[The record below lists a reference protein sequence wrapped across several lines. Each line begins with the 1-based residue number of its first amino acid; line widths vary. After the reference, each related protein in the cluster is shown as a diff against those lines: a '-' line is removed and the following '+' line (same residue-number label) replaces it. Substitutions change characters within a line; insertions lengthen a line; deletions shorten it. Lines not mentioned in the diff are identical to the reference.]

1 MRPLLHAVLAL
12 LLSAMTPAQGE
23 DVQAIR
29 DQALADLRSE
39 SATERRQ
46 AYATLADVG
55 TAGDLPV
62 LYSALHDNDLT
73 VRRIAEAAIWQVWG
87 RSGDPEAD
95 RLYQVG
101 VSQLQQGLLRSAE
114 RTFSQLIEM
123 RPSFT
128 EAWNKRA
135 TVLFLLE
142 EDDRSIAD
150 CDEVLKRNPNHFGA
164 LSGYGQL
171 MLRKRELD
179 RALDYFQR
187 ALAINPN
194 MEGVR
199 SSVDTLQ
206 RMLSE
211 KKKRYI

>member
-1 MRPLLHAVLAL
+1 MKPLLLSALAL
-12 LLSAMTPAQGE
+12 LLSAVTLAQG
-23 DVQAIR
+23 DDAQAIR
-29 DQALADLRSE
+29 EQALSDLRSE

-55 TAGDLPV
+55 MTGDLPV
-62 LYSALHDNDLT
+62 LYSALHDSDLT
-73 VRRIAEAAIWQVWG
+73 IRRIAETAIWQVWG

-114 RTFSQLIEM
+114 RTFSQLIEIH
-123 RPSFT
+123 PAFT

-199 SSVDTLQ
+199 SSVDALQ
-206 RMLSE
+206 RMRSE
-211 KKKRYI
+211 NKKKYI

>member
-1 MRPLLHAVLAL
+1 MRPFLHAALVLF
-12 LLSAMTPAQGE
+12 LSAVTLAQGG
-23 DVQAIR
+23 DIQAIR

-55 TAGDLPV
+55 VAGDLPV

-73 VRRIAEAAIWQVWG
+73 VRRVAEAAIWQVWG

-123 RPSFT
+123 RPNFT

-171 MLRKRELD
+171 MLRKRDFD

-199 SSVDTLQ
+199 SSVETLQ
-206 RMLSE
+206 RLLSE

>member
-1 MRPLLHAVLAL
+1 MSAATLA
-12 LLSAMTPAQGE
+12 PAQ
-23 DVQAIR
+23 DVQTVR
-29 DQALADLRSE
+29 EQALAAAGSQDE
-39 SATERRQ
+39 QERRQ
-46 AYATLADVG
+46 AYSKLADVG
-55 TAGDLPV
+55 LAGDLPM

-73 VRRIAEAAIWQVWG
+73 IRKIAEGAIWQVWG

-101 VSQLQQGLLRSAE
+101 VTQLQQGLLRSAL
-114 RTFSQLIEM
+114 RTFTQLIEK

-135 TVLFLLE
+135 TVHFLLE
-142 EDDRSIAD
+142 NDDQSIAD
-150 CDEVLKRNPNHFGA
+150 CDEVLKRNPHHFGA

-171 MLRKRELD
+171 MLRKRELE

-187 ALAINPN
+187 ALAVNPN

-199 SSVDTLQ
+199 ASVEALQ
-206 RMLSE
+206 RLLADRR
-211 KKKRYI
+211 KRYI